1 MMKRLMYIL
10 TVLLS
15 LGICVLPSWSEAADY
30 GKRLSASERRQ
41 ICDEIKSARQQSPQ
55 TPKDESLGGG
65 IIPDTVLSSIYN
77 TTRQISDSVSL
88 VLVLGHAL
96 TCNAVHANKQEVTI
110 LGVRLFSYPNI
121 PVWLCGAIIYFMG
134 FMLTLSVTF
143 YLVDI
148 AFKLGFAVIML
159 PIGVAL
165 WPFPPTRDK
174 LAILISIIL
183 KNAAIFAFL
192 AVTVSYALNLIGEAG
207 GGLEDI
213 FDSIDRNETDTITEN
228 FSLFSSNFLIVMFAL
243 VYGMKLIGSTITDYV
258 DKFFPDKAFG
268 GGQKASPIHG
278 SMTQAMD
285 FAKKKVAAPVASFAG
300 DVAKTQLGRATAAT
314 GKLLT
319 GGYNQQLKNA
329 GKSIRHYVTH
339 PDEAVNKGTKAL
351 GKGVG
356 KLAGGAGKLANNIVM
371 GTAGRIVLGNNARKS
386 LQEKIN
392 SQIDKGLDKYN
403 QFTDKAID
411 KTTQPLTKAVDKA
424 SQRLNETADK
434 FSKTKTAE
442 RMNNINQGA
451 RTAGGAIQKGY
462 NKTLNAFGKAQQG
475 IDDFK
480 NKINK
485 PIDNLAKKAYRGI
498 DKLEQGADKGIDKF
512 KNGVNQPIDKLKRQ
526 AYEQID
532 KALGRKAGDSKLTA
546 AGKAFAR
553 GVLKAPT
560 ALITGAAK
568 LPANVIAGGAKL
580 STMAISGA
588 LKAPTAVL
596 SGVAKAPAAV
606 AAGLAKAPIKIAE
619 TATKALNIF
628 NVSRVTGNILMKA
641 GESMQHNK
649 KPEGWSAS
657 QGETES
663 EKEQRLQN
671 EAEETQFNKRT
682 WG

>member
-319 GGYNQQLKNA
+319 GGYNQQLKRA
-329 GKSIRHYVTH
+329 GHYIAH
-339 PDEAVNKGTKAL
+339 PGEAINRGSKAL
-351 GKGVG
+351 SKGVG

-403 QFTDKAID
+403 RFTDR
-411 KTTQPLTKAVDKA
+411 AVDNVIKPSIKSTA
-424 SQRLNETADK
+424 NSKETK
-434 FSKTKTAE
+434 NTEQSESKIK
-442 RMNNINQGA
+442 
-451 RTAGGAIQKGY
+451 KGY
-462 NKTLNAFGKAQQG
+462 NKTLNAFGRARQR
-475 IDDFK
+475 IDDRFK
-480 NKINK
+480 NRINQ

-560 ALITGAAK
+560 ALITGVAK
-568 LPANVIAGGAKL
+568 LPANVIAGTGKL
-580 STMAISGA
+580 ATMAVSGA

-606 AAGLAKAPIKIAE
+606 AAGLAKAPIAIAE
-619 TATKALNIF
+619 TVVKVLYLPNVFKA
-628 NVSRVTGNILMKA
+628 TGNVLMKA

-663 EKEQRLQN
+663 EKEQRLQD
-671 EAEETQFNKRT
+671 EAEETQRNKKT